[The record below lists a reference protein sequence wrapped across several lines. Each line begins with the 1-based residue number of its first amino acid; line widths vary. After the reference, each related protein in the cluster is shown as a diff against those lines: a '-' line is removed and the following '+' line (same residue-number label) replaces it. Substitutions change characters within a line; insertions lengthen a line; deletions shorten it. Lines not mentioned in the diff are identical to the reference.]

1 MRDSKDE
8 ERLNGENGLLLTPS
22 IDHLFDRGFIGFEDN
37 GTLIKTLRL
46 QRNQQAPQFGLDFLP
61 PYSPDLN
68 PIERVWKLT
77 RRLCL
82 HNRYFGLLDG
92 VVAAVE
98 DQFAEWTKPN
108 DTLRRLCAITDRE
121 AIIRARC
128 CRASSS
134 NAWPPTLPCGHGGGR
149 SGRPDGVHA
158 DDDQREGHLRHG
170 NSSLRPSYFS
180 CFS

>member
-1 MRDSKDE
+1 MSDHRRGEPNSPCGQPLQAVRDSKDE

-128 CRASSS
+128 VQGLFKQRAASDTTMWTRRW
-134 NAWPPTLPCGHGGGR
+134 AIR
-149 SGRPDGVHA
+149 
-158 DDDQREGHLRHG
+158 
-170 NSSLRPSYFS
+170 
-180 CFS
+180 